1 MSYSEVKNSR
11 KKVAAVA
18 INQASGK
25 SVQKAKTSHDS
36 PEAATGGVL

>member
-1 MSYSEVKNSR
+1 MSYSEVKNAR
-11 KKVAAVA
+11 RKVAAVA

-25 SVQKAKTSHDS
+25 SVQKEKTSHDS